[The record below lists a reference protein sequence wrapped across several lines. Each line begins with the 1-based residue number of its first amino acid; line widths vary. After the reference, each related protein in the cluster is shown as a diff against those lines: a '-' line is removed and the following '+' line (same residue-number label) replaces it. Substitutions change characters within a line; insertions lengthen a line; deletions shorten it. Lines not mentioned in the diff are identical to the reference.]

1 MADEDNLYLESK
13 RRLTWKMWLILGIAG
28 MLLLAA
34 GGLALAF
41 GTHYLPHNPAAEVT
55 ATMTLV
61 PTFTPRPVTTEPPL
75 LTTLSVQPWTDDS
88 GPMGLVEVVLTLPA
102 GGRVSHEPPPGF
114 RYWRG
119 DLLQTR
125 QGFAWNGSEA
135 GEVRWYLLRT
145 PGATLPA
152 TLEVVVNDRSLVLM
166 LQAGTPALTSLPGE

>member
-1 MADEDNLYLESK
+1 MADEDNLYLEPK
-13 RRLTWKMWLILGIAG
+13 RRLTWRGWFVLGTVGI
-28 MLLLAA
+28 LLLAA
-34 GGLALAF
+34 GGLVLVF
-41 GTHYLPHNPAAEVT
+41 GTHYLVQNPKAEAS

-61 PTFTPRPVTTEPPL
+61 PTFTPGPVTTEPPL

-88 GPMGLVEVVLTLPA
+88 GPVGLVEVVLTLPA

-125 QGFAWNGSEA
+125 QGFAWNGSDA

-152 TLEVVVNDRSLVLM
+152 TLEVGVNDRSLVLT
-166 LQAGTPALTSLPGE
+166 LQPGMPATTSLPVE